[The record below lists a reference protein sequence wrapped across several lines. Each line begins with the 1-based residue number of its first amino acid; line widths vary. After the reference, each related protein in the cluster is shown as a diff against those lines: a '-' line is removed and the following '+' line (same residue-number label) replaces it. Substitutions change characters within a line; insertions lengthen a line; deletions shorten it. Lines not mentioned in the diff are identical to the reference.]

1 MQFKQFLS
9 QLNKATSGNV
19 VEEVGCYGHL
29 IQETDGGS
37 VFIDRVPSTFTSLDE
52 AKEYIK
58 QQKIRE
64 ELQEE
69 IQQEQ
74 YTEISSNKIA
84 NIINQHHA
92 DVKVTDTLVESYVEL
107 ASSKIFTVDPIVNDI
122 RSITRTDRL
131 IETHVD
137 FKLDDGTVIVI
148 SEAVQDKLN
157 NIFAG
162 HLDAVEHMR
171 SSKEAFLSVLDQ
183 LEE

>member
-1 MQFKQFLS
+1 MQFKQFLT

-19 VEEVGCYGHL
+19 TEEVGCYGHL
-29 IQETDGGS
+29 IQETDEGA
-37 VFIDRVPSTFTSLDE
+37 VLVDRAPSTFTSLDE

-58 QQKIRE
+58 QQRIRE

-84 NIINQHHA
+84 NIINQHYT

-107 ASSKIFTVDPIVNDI
+107 ASSKIFTVDPIVIDI
-122 RSITRTDRL
+122 RNITRSDRL

-137 FKLDDGTVIVI
+137 FKLDDGSIVVI

-157 NIFAG
+157 TIFAG
-162 HLDAVEHMR
+162 HLDAVEHIR
-171 SSKEAFLSVLDQ
+171 SSKEVFLSVLDQ